1 MRRRCLQVDDKRD
14 AIVAGALAAILS
26 GVPSTVHAVLAGDD
40 PFEPSLAAGTLLLPR
55 ESRRG
60 RLLAAAALAH
70 LLLSLA
76 WAFVLTATL
85 PRRRTMAVAP
95 IAGLGIALLDL
106 GVVGRRFPRIRALR
120 MLPQIADHLAYATVV
135 GAVLERR
142 RSRSGR

>member
-1 MRRRCLQVDDKRD
+1 MRTRCLQVDDKRD

-26 GVPSTVHAVLAGDD
+26 GVPSTVYALLAGDD

-60 RLLAAAALAH
+60 RLLVAAAPPH
-70 LLLSLA
+70 LVLSFG

-85 PRRRTMAVAP
+85 PRRRTTVVAP
-95 IAGLGIALLDL
+95 IAGLGIAALDL
-106 GVVGRRFPRIRALR
+106 GVVGRRFPRIRALPV
-120 MLPQIADHLAYATVV
+120 LPQIADHLAYATVV
-135 GAVLERR
+135 GVVLEHR